1 MVPRVVLGFS
11 PSPQEGFSTPTPA
24 RSLGTVALRPL
35 SFASVTYP

>member
-24 RSLGTVALRPL
+24 RSLGALALRPL
-35 SFASVTYP
+35 SFASMTYP

>member
-24 RSLGTVALRPL
+24 RSLRAVALRPL